1 MSPLAD
7 VGRGTLA
14 FLAATGRVVSF
25 ASKSLVLTLGSKDG
39 LTATVAQTRSLVF
52 RCALPVM
59 LVCGPVG
66 AMLAM
71 QSLAMAR
78 TFGVDR
84 LLPPLV
90 AATVVR
96 ELAPGFAA
104 VMVCF
109 QAGAGIAAE
118 LATMRVQEELD
129 ALAVMGVDARALVVG
144 PRVLG
149 TAMTT
154 ALLNIAAMACGL
166 LGGYLV
172 AVPLAGM
179 GHSMFLDTMLE
190 GLTLA
195 DLWMSELKTVVF
207 GLGIGAI
214 SVTFGYFASGGPA
227 GVGRAANRTV
237 VASVILVLVANYVVN
252 TSVFGLRG
260 GGVPL

>member
-1 MSPLAD
+1 M
-7 VGRGTLA
+7 
-14 FLAATGRVVSF
+14 
-25 ASKSLVLTLGSKDG
+25 
-39 LTATVAQTRSLVF
+39 
-52 RCALPVM
+52 
-59 LVCGPVG
+59 
-66 AMLAM
+66 
-71 QSLAMAR
+71 
-78 TFGVDR
+78 
-84 LLPPLV
+84 

-154 ALLNIAAMACGL
+154 ALLNVVAILCGL

-179 GHSMFLDTMLE
+179 GSAMYLETMLD
-190 GLTLA
+190 GITLT

-214 SVTFGYFASGGPA
+214 SVTFGAFARGGPA

-260 GGVPL
+260 GGVL

>member
-1 MSPLAD
+1 MSPVAG
-7 VGRGTLA
+7 VGRATRS
-14 FLAATGRVVSF
+14 FLEGTGRVVAF
-25 ASKSLVLTLGSKDG
+25 G
-39 LTATVAQTRSLVF
+39 TRSLALALTTREGLAATLVQTRTLVL
-52 RCALPVM
+52 RCSLPVM
-59 LVCGPVG
+59 LVCGPIG

-71 QSLAMAR
+71 QSLTMAR
-78 TFGVDR
+78 AFGVDR

-154 ALLNIAAMACGL
+154 ALLNVAGIFCGL

-179 GHSMFLDTMLE
+179 GHSMFLSTMLD
-190 GLTLA
+190 GFTLG
-195 DLWMSELKTVVF
+195 DLWLSELKTVVF

-214 SVTFGYFASGGPA
+214 SVTFGFFASGGPA

-260 GGVPL
+260 GGVL